1 MKERTTPFVEK
12 RTNTA
17 HPVISDMA
25 VRATAAA
32 QIYHTLI
39 RTQTFTCCFFKR
51 NILRKRIQTERTNN
65 F

>member
-17 HPVISDMA
+17 HPVFSDMA

-39 RTQTFTCCFFKR
+39 RTQTFTCCFLKK
-51 NILRKRIQTERTNN
+51 NILRKRI
-65 F
+65 